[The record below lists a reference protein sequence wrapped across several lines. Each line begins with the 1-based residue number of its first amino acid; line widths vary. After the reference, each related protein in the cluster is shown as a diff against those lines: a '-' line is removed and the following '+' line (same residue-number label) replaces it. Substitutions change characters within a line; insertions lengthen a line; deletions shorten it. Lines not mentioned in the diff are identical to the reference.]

1 MVNFGWKGNTF
12 PRRGSRKD
20 LGEIRFI
27 LPDQVSAR
35 NEAKRVLW
43 MVLGFNVDEL
53 NNFREE
59 EWKKL

>member
-1 MVNFGWKGNTF
+1 MVNSGWKAITC
-12 PRRGSRKD
+12 RRLVSRKD

-43 MVLGFNVDEL
+43 MVLGFNVDGL